1 MSLWSYPDSSI
12 VLRPRP
18 TPVCF
23 HCARARGGGRGKW
36 VRISSWRIHP
46 GGDRRVFD
54 AYNDCECWLVGAPYA
69 PLVEG
74 PIRPGCAVYV
84 GIEDDSGLA
93 ADRLS
98 IATSGDTST
107 ARSTLP
113 IPRRMQLFPA
123 RIGVPGAMTLATV
136 PRRKSK
142 RYLVAVLV
150 LAGLIVVL
158 YPDYLQNVQLPRR
171 VQMARAE
178 VAQLKALLR
187 NDTR

>member
-1 MSLWSYPDSSI
+1 
-12 VLRPRP
+12 
-18 TPVCF
+18 
-23 HCARARGGGRGKW
+23 
-36 VRISSWRIHP
+36 
-46 GGDRRVFD
+46 
-54 AYNDCECWLVGAPYA
+54 
-69 PLVEG
+69 
-74 PIRPGCAVYV
+74 
-84 GIEDDSGLA
+84 
-93 ADRLS
+93 
-98 IATSGDTST
+98 
-107 ARSTLP
+107 
-113 IPRRMQLFPA
+113 
-123 RIGVPGAMTLATV
+123 MTLATV